1 MPEKVLPKCPKIE
14 EELTAPFEE
23 FCRGIKC
30 IFLSIESVSEARE
43 GGEED
48 VGMPGVGVVG
58 DRGPRPSP

>member
-1 MPEKVLPKCPKIE
+1 MLKKALISVRRRCIHYIGVLSK
-14 EELTAPFEE
+14 

-58 DRGPRPSP
+58 DRGPGPSP